1 MTNLLTL
8 FANNILPIFLAA
20 GSGYLISK
28 VLKVNPRTISQ
39 VGFYIFTP
47 CLIFKLLTTSQ
58 LGSGEVLLMVGFT
71 IVSMGVVGALTWA
84 VGRFIKLD
92 RRILVAVLLGA
103 MFGNAGNYGLS
114 LNLFAFGQDAL
125 AHASVYFVTSA
136 VLTYTIGVVVASL
149 GSSGLKEAILGL
161 FKVPAV
167 YATILALASN
177 EFHWVLPLPLDRT
190 ISLLGDATIPVLIVL
205 MGIQLA
211 NARWD
216 GQYLALGLT
225 NFIRLVAAPAI
236 AFGFSL
242 LFGLHGA
249 ALQAA
254 ISESG
259 MPTAVTTT
267 ILATEYDVEPSFITT
282 AVFTSTLLSPLTM
295 TPLIALLGA

>member
-28 VLKVNPRTISQ
+28 VLNVNPRTISQ
-39 VGFYIFTP
+39 VAFYIFTP

-58 LGSGEVLLMVGFT
+58 LSSGEVLRMVGFT
-71 IVSMGVVGALTWA
+71 VASVVVVGALTWA

-92 RRILVAVLLGA
+92 RRVLVAVLLGT

-114 LNLFAFGQDAL
+114 LNMFAFGQDAL

-149 GSSGLKEAILGL
+149 GSSGIKDALLGL
-161 FKVPAV
+161 FKVPTV

-211 NARWD
+211 HARWD

-225 NFIRLVAAPAI
+225 NFIRLAAAPAI
-236 AFGFSL
+236 AFGICL
-242 LFGLHGA
+242 LFGLRGA

-259 MPTAVTTT
+259 TPTAVTTT